1 MGKEERCL
9 QQRNSCWRGRVFRT
23 KKKGGAGFRKKTE
36 ELSVGAGC
44 RKNPGNWWKLGVSG
58 QREIGKARLRRC
70 EARKGD

>member
-1 MGKEERCL
+1 MYATAKLMLVREGIQDKK
-9 QQRNSCWRGRVFRT
+9 RG
-23 KKKGGAGFRKKTE
+23 AHFRKKTE